1 MRLLLVRHGAAAY
14 WYWRVIGGSKGCSGL
29 TAEGRTQAELLR
41 DRLRL
46 PGVLPESAVL
56 LSSPWLRA
64 SETALILEPAFN
76 GATVRHDKDL
86 QEMDPGVSD
95 GLPWDEHAARYGEFD
110 MIAEPDR
117 PFAPQGESWSMFAIR
132 VRGFF
137 DRVAQEFAGNT
148 VVAVT
153 HGGFIEA
160 SLLEMFSIP
169 RPGTR
174 ARLMPLNAGIT
185 EWTFDDAWTLARY
198 NDTGHLT

>member
-1 MRLLLVRHGAAAY
+1 
-14 WYWRVIGGSKGCSGL
+14 
-29 TAEGRTQAELLR
+29 
-41 DRLRL
+41 
-46 PGVLPESAVL
+46 
-56 LSSPWLRA
+56 
-64 SETALILEPAFN
+64 
-76 GATVRHDKDL
+76 
-86 QEMDPGVSD
+86 
-95 GLPWDEHAARYGEFD
+95 
-110 MIAEPDR
+110 
-117 PFAPQGESWSMFAIR
+117 MFAIR

-174 ARLMPLNAGIT
+174 AKLMPLNAGIT